1 MPPTP
6 LKVIRGEALF
16 WQIVVEPA
24 ILAVGN
30 GLTVINA
37 EPEAELLQAT
47 PLDSCTLTREYK
59 NVLGVLVGT
68 LTVALLPLVVVTVW
82 LVPPLIL

>member
-1 MPPTP
+1 MPPAP
-6 LKVIRGEALF
+6 LKVINGEALF

-24 ILAVGN
+24 MLAVGK
-30 GLTVINA
+30 GLTVMVA
-37 EPEAELLQAT
+37 EPEAVLLQAT

-68 LTVALLPLVVVTVW
+68 LTLALLPLVVITV
-82 LVPPLIL
+82 